1 MKNIITIITLSSL
14 ILTSCGSDKKENV
27 ADLPAIPVKVAGNS
41 GNSNSP
47 YVTAS
52 GKIESENSANLSTR
66 MMGYVTKVN
75 VKVGQ
80 NVSAGQLLVSINNT
94 DLQAKKAQVDAS
106 ITQATAGYNNAK
118 KDYDRFVNLFA
129 QQSASQKELDDMTAR
144 YEMAKAGLEAAKQMR
159 NEVMAQFSYSN
170 ITAPFSGTVTNT
182 FVKEGD
188 MANPGM
194 PLVSIEGASRLQVT
208 AMVSESDISNVKNGM
223 PVKINVKSLNKEVA
237 GKVSEVSLSAKN
249 TGGQYLVKVTLDK
262 MDKEILSGMFVNVQ
276 FPTAKKVAT
285 AVKSINKEVAGKVS
299 EVSLSAKNTGGQY
312 LVKVT
317 LDKMDKEI
325 LSGMFVNVQF
335 PTAKIETTA
344 VKSDVVMV
352 PESALVK
359 QGQLTGIYTVG
370 SGNVAILRWLRIGKT
385 FGNQVEVLSG
395 LSADEQY
402 IVSAEGKLFNGAK
415 VSVQ

>member
-1 MKNIITIITLSSL
+1 MNKKAIA
-14 ILTSCGSDKKENV
+14 ILTLTSTLLISCGGDKREEV
-27 ADLPAIPVKVAGNS
+27 ATLPAISVKVAGIS
-41 GNSNSP
+41 AADASP
-47 YVTAS
+47 YVSAS
-52 GKIESENSANLSTR
+52 GKIEAENSANLSTR
-66 MMGYVTKVN
+66 MMGFVTKVN

-80 NVSAGQLLVSINNT
+80 KVTKGQLLVAVNNT

-106 ITQATAGYNNAK
+106 IIQAQAAYNNAK

-159 NEVMAQFSYSN
+159 NEINAQFAYSN
-170 ITAPFSGTVTNT
+170 ISAPFNGVVTNT

-194 PLVSIEGASRLQVT
+194 PLVSVEGAKKLQVT
-208 AMVSESDISNVKNGM
+208 AMVSESDIASITNGM
-223 PVKINVKSLNKEVA
+223 KVKVLVKSLTTEVN
-237 GKVSEVSLSAKN
+237 GTVSEVSLSAKN
-249 TGGQYLVKVTLDK
+249 TGGQYLVKIDLDK
-262 MDKEILSGMFVNVQ
+262 TDAKILSGMFVNVQ
-276 FPTAKKVAT
+276 FPVEKKV
-285 AVKSINKEVAGKVS
+285 N
-299 EVSLSAKNTGGQY
+299 
-312 LVKVT
+312 VT
-317 LDKMDKEI
+317 
-325 LSGMFVNVQF
+325 
-335 PTAKIETTA
+335 T
-344 VKSDVVMV
+344 SDVVLV

-370 SGNVAILRWLRIGKT
+370 ANNTAILRWLRLGKT

-395 LSADEQY
+395 LNNKEQY

>member
-1 MKNIITIITLSSL
+1 MKKILTILTISSL

-27 ADLPAIPVKVAGNS
+27 ADLPAIPVKVAGNIE
-41 GNSNSP
+41 NSTSP

-118 KDYDRFVNLFA
+118 KDYDRFTNLFA

-144 YEMAKAGLEAAKQMR
+144 YEMAKAGLEGAKQMR
-159 NEVMAQFSYSN
+159 NEVQAQFSYSN
-170 ITAPFSGTVTNT
+170 ITAPFSGEVTNT

-208 AMVSESDISNVKNGM
+208 AMVAESDINSITKGM
-223 PVKINVKSLNKEVA
+223 PVTVLVKSNNTTIS
-237 GKVSEVSLSAKN
+237 GKVAEVSVSAKN
-249 TGGQYLVKVTLDK
+249 TGGQYLVKINLAKTSNK
-262 MDKEILSGMFVNVQ
+262 ILSGMFVNVQ
-276 FPTAKKVAT
+276 FPIENKNQTTAKTTTV
-285 AVKSINKEVAGKVS
+285 
-299 EVSLSAKNTGGQY
+299 
-312 LVKVT
+312 LVP
-317 LDKMDKEI
+317 
-325 LSGMFVNVQF
+325 Q
-335 PTAKIETTA
+335 
-344 VKSDVVMV
+344 
-352 PESALVK
+352 SALVH

-370 SGNVAILRWLRIGKT
+370 TGNVAILRWLRIGKST
-385 FGNQVEVLSG
+385 GDQVEVLSG
-395 LSADEQY
+395 LSANEQY

-415 VSVQ
+415 VSAQ